1 MVLDLLSKWHIF
13 IDTLFENTIQKSR
26 IKFQLKSNFW
36 QFLKMLEIMLQHF
49 WKMLEIHCIK
59 NARNFKS
66 TFDLRWAKGFIINHY
81 HFLQLKISSMITS
94 LHAKLTQKIALFFK
108 ILEQV
113 MCICVSKNE
122 IIF

>member
-1 MVLDLLSKWHIF
+1 M
-13 IDTLFENTIQKSR
+13 
-26 IKFQLKSNFW
+26 NFKH
-36 QFLKMLEIMLQHF
+36 FLEKLEIMLQYF
-49 WKMLEIHCIK
+49 RKMLEIHCIK
-59 NARNFKS
+59 NARNFQS
-66 TFDLRWAKGFIINHY
+66 TFDSRWAKGCIINHY

-94 LHAKLTQKIALFFK
+94 LDAKLTQKIALFFK